1 MNITDLDLTKE
12 ELLDFMQILH
22 DALLVKRD
30 EDLPPLLLQFKKL
43 IPCEYIIA
51 GLGETNPDGLLQN
64 VTKII
69 NISYP
74 VAWLQRYQER
84 NYAAVDPILRAHTQG
99 FQTQLWSETYAHVT
113 TKEEQ
118 QFIEDARSFG
128 LHEGITLGHLN
139 KRKLLGSLF
148 SFSGNGLGKQA
159 RHQLI
164 LECALPHL
172 HLALMRTAF
181 PVENE
186 FPTLS
191 PRERQVLKWLMEGKT
206 NWETSRILNISER
219 TVKFHVQNVLT
230 KLRSS
235 TRGHAIAL
243 AIELGLVGLP
253 IPSQET
259 EYALK
264 YLRDEIGSSPK

>member
-1 MNITDLDLTKE
+1 MNITDLDLSKQ

-22 DALLVKRD
+22 DALLVKCD
-30 EDLPPLLLQFKKL
+30 EDLPPLLLQFKK
-43 IPCEYIIA
+43 IMPCEYIIV
-51 GLGETNPDGLLQN
+51 GLGETNPNGLLQN

-84 NYAAVDPILRAHTQG
+84 NYAAIDPILRVHAQG
-99 FQTQLWSETYAHVT
+99 FQTQRWSDTYANVR

-128 LHEGITLGHLN
+128 LHEGITLGYLN

-148 SFSGNGLGKQA
+148 SFSGDGLGKQA

>member
-1 MNITDLDLTKE
+1 MNITDLDLSKQ

-22 DALLVKRD
+22 DALLVKCD
-30 EDLPPLLLQFKKL
+30 EDLPPLLLQFKKI
-43 IPCEYIIA
+43 IPCEYIIV
-51 GLGETNPDGLLQN
+51 GLGETNPNGLLQN

-84 NYAAVDPILRAHTQG
+84 NYAAIDPILRVHAQRFH
-99 FQTQLWSETYAHVT
+99 TQLWSDTYAGIT

-148 SFSGNGLGKQA
+148 SFSGNGLGQQA
-159 RHQLI
+159 RHRLI